1 MAARD
6 MMLSG
11 VRGGTVC
18 SSMVELDKEK
28 ILTHFDP
35 DALFL
40 DNVSSGMV
48 DAQLSKSLGGM
59 PIKEEDFVSL
69 NQLEIK
75 FQLY

>member
-18 SSMVELDKEK
+18 SSMVDLDKEK

-40 DNVSSGMV
+40 DSVSSGMV
-48 DAQLSKSLGGM
+48 DA
-59 PIKEEDFVSL
+59 
-69 NQLEIK
+69 
-75 FQLY
+75 

>member
-18 SSMVELDKEK
+18 SSMVEVDKEK
-28 ILTHFDP
+28 ISKHFDP

-48 DAQLSKSLGGM
+48 DA
-59 PIKEEDFVSL
+59 
-69 NQLEIK
+69 
-75 FQLY
+75 